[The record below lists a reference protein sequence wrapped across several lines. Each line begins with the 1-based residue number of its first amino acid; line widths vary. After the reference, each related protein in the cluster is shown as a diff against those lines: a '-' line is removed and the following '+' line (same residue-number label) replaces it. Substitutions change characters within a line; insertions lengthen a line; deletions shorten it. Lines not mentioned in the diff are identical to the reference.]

1 MPHNEIGV
9 YMQCTGFSDPAKA
22 LPVTRDLDLTV
33 VQVSH
38 LSEEFYSEDGARTF
52 RSLLHETQVRAAA
65 TTIVHEGERYDD
77 WPTVRRTVGYV
88 PPEFRSARVAYSH
101 KVIDF
106 TAAIGCS
113 YVTTHIGEP
122 PHDPKHPDYSKLVD
136 IVRELGQHC
145 RELGLKF
152 GLETGQ
158 ESGRALMSFIGRVGL
173 DNVGVNFDP
182 ANIILYDTD
191 DPLVALDEVA
201 PRLFGV
207 HCKDGLRP
215 GQPEQLGDETLL
227 GEGEASV
234 RACVHK
240 LVRLGY
246 QGPLIMEIYAG
257 PDRVQAL
264 SKGKAFL
271 EECLAQVRQ

>member
-1 MPHNEIGV
+1 MANNEIGV
-9 YMQCTGFSDPAKA
+9 YMECTGFSDPAKA
-22 LPVTRDLDLTV
+22 LQVVRELGLPV
-33 VQVSH
+33 VQVSQ
-38 LSEEFYSEDGARTF
+38 LAEEFYSEEGAQRF
-52 RSLLHETQVRAAA
+52 KALLEETGIRAAA

-88 PPEFRSARVAYSH
+88 PKEFRAARVAYSH

-106 TAAIGCS
+106 TAAIGCP
-113 YVTTHIGEP
+113 YITTHIGEP
-122 PHDPKHPDYSKLVD
+122 PHDQNDPEYNTLVD

-145 RELGLKF
+145 AELGLKF

-158 ESGRALMSFIGRVGL
+158 ESGRALMDFIGRVGL

-191 DPLVALDEVA
+191 DPLSALDEIA

-215 GQPEQLGDETLL
+215 TQPEALGTEVLL
-227 GEGEASV
+227 GKGEANLCACIHKSV
-234 RACVHK
+234 S
-240 LVRLGY
+240 LGY
-246 QGPLIMEIYAG
+246 KGPLIMEIYAG
-257 PDRVQAL
+257 SDRMEAL
-264 SKGKAFL
+264 RKGKTFL
-271 EECLAQVRQ
+271 EECLAQVER

>member
-1 MPHNEIGV
+1 M
-9 YMQCTGFSDPAKA
+9 
-22 LPVTRDLDLTV
+22 
-33 VQVSH
+33 VQVSQ
-38 LSEEFYSEDGARTF
+38 LPEEFYSEEGTQRFKA
-52 RSLLHETQVRAAA
+52 LLEEAEVQAAA

-77 WPTVRRTVGYV
+77 WSTVRRTVGYV
-88 PPEFRSARVAYSH
+88 PREFRAARVAYSH

-106 TAAIGCS
+106 TAAIGCR

-122 PHDPKHPDYSKLVD
+122 PHDAKDPDYGALVD

-145 RELGLKF
+145 AELGLKF

-158 ESGRALMSFIGRVGL
+158 ESGRALMGFIGRMGL

-191 DPLVALDEVA
+191 DPLSALDEVA
-201 PRLFGV
+201 PRLFGA

-215 GQPEQLGDETLL
+215 TRPEALGTEVLL
-227 GEGEASV
+227 GQGEANLC
-234 RACVHK
+234 ACVHK
-240 LVRLGY
+240 LIRLGY
-246 QGPLIMEIYAG
+246 EGPLIMEIYTG
-257 PDRVQAL
+257 PDRREAL

-271 EECLAQVRQ
+271 EKCLAQVER